1 MRRVLLALLF
11 AVILLPIASAET
23 YRISGKATYADGSA
37 VQLDY
42 VSVQCEQSNFDCYQ
56 YRGTNVITDAY
67 GDFTIVIDADA
78 GEDDLDILLALRGET
93 FTHTID
99 ISAHENSTQSQLYQ
113 DIQLVQNPPPSG
125 VFMGFGCFIV
135 LFVLVFVSVLL
146 RTGRRLATPRGR
158 MEFMGYRPARQLE
171 CPKCKES
178 VVQHELVKH
187 LIIEHDLDPLDA
199 GQLTGKV
206 MRRLWSEE
214 E

>member
-99 ISAHENSTQSQLYQ
+99 ISAHENSSENRLYQ
-113 DIQLVQNPPPSG
+113 DLQLAQNPPPSG

-146 RTGRRLATPRGR
+146 RTGRRLSTPRGR

-187 LIIEHDLDPLDA
+187 LIIEHDLDPVDA

>member
-99 ISAHENSTQSQLYQ
+99 ISAHENSSENRLYQ
-113 DIQLVQNPPPSG
+113 DLQLAQNPPPSG

-187 LIIEHDLDPLDA
+187 LIIEHDLDPVDA

>member
-67 GDFTIVIDADA
+67 GDFTIVIDAD
-78 GEDDLDILLALRGET
+78 GEEDDLDILLALRGET

-99 ISAHENSTQSQLYQ
+99 ISAHENSSESKLYQ
-113 DIQLVQNPPPSG
+113 DLQLEQNPPPSG

>member
-99 ISAHENSTQSQLYQ
+99 ISAHENSSENRLYQ
-113 DIQLVQNPPPSG
+113 DLQLEQNPPPSG

-187 LIIEHDLDPLDA
+187 LIVEHDLDPLDA

>member
-1 MRRVLLALLF
+1 MRRILLALLL
-11 AVILLPIASAET
+11 AVILLPIASAEI

-67 GDFTIVIDADA
+67 GDFTIVIDAD
-78 GEDDLDILLALRGET
+78 GEEDDLDILLALRGET

-99 ISAHENSTQSQLYQ
+99 ISAHENSSENRLYQ
-113 DIQLVQNPPPSG
+113 DLQLAQNPPPSG

-135 LFVLVFVSVLL
+135 LLVLVFVSVLL

-187 LIIEHDLDPLDA
+187 LIIEHDLDPVDA

>member
-67 GDFTIVIDADA
+67 GDFTIVIDAD
-78 GEDDLDILLALRGET
+78 GEEDDLDILLALRGET

-99 ISAHENSTQSQLYQ
+99 ISAHENSSENRLYQ
-113 DIQLVQNPPPSG
+113 DLQLAQNPPPSG

-146 RTGRRLATPRGR
+146 RTGRRLSTPRGR

-187 LIIEHDLDPLDA
+187 LIIEHDLDPVDA

>member
-67 GDFTIVIDADA
+67 GDFTIVIDAD
-78 GEDDLDILLALRGET
+78 GEEDDLDILLALRGET

-99 ISAHENSTQSQLYQ
+99 ISAHENSSESKLYQ
-113 DIQLVQNPPPSG
+113 DIQLAQNPPPSG

>member
-67 GDFTIVIDADA
+67 GDFTIVIDAD
-78 GEDDLDILLALRGET
+78 GEEDDLDILLALRGET
-93 FTHTID
+93 FAHTID
-99 ISAHENSTQSQLYQ
+99 ISSHENSSESKLYQ
-113 DIQLVQNPPPSG
+113 DIQLAQNPPPSG

-158 MEFMGYRPARQLE
+158 MEFAGFRPARQLE

-187 LIIEHDLDPLDA
+187 LIIEHDIDPVDA

>member
-56 YRGTNVITDAY
+56 YRGTNVITDVY

-99 ISAHENSTQSQLYQ
+99 ISAHENSSENRLYQ
-113 DIQLVQNPPPSG
+113 DLQLAQNPPPSG

-146 RTGRRLATPRGR
+146 RTGRRLSTPRGR

-187 LIIEHDLDPLDA
+187 LIIEHDLDPVDA